1 MNFST
6 AHNVID
12 NRIQRN
18 PGNSLGFII
27 LDFKS
32 NQKRKLIKHTS
43 EARINKIDQD
53 FINRNKT
60 QIHTRSFTRMERISS
75 AHGLFVFGYFIT
87 CYYLYTNHIV
97 WRIHYQR
104 Y

>member
-53 FINRNKT
+53 FI
-60 QIHTRSFTRMERISS
+60 RI
-75 AHGLFVFGYFIT
+75 VKIFGNL
-87 CYYLYTNHIV
+87 YLYLNKD
-97 WRIHYQR
+97 
-104 Y
+104 